1 MSYYRVRAE
10 IDDMLHPHRRIR
22 SCSLPREVPAFAPD
36 RHMRARSVGPVDHIS
51 AEPAMLFSRRAA
63 SLDPF
68 DYLEFSRSRYARN
81 LPSMWYSFEYS
92 PRFYSNEYCY
102 PRTQFYDFND
112 HLPASPYFSSYGP
125 SRYATQESLT
135 PSYGYHHYKD
145 PYSYNDYRDLYGY
158 NDYKDLYGYNHYKDF
173 YGYNHYKDPYDPYQS
188 SHGYGN
194 PSNSLSDYYGSSK
207 YADYVHSSSTD
218 VLGRWKHYN
227 RSSDTLNTRNSCADS
242 PLVSRELN
250 RYFSSSGKTDNVADM
265 GTRVAA
271 NFRHYNYRSVPYFG
285 ASDNYHNLNKMFQ
298 EQNRKEGR
306 AF

>member
-10 IDDMLHPHRRIR
+10 YDDLLHPHRRMR
-22 SCSLPREVPAFAPD
+22 SCSLPREVPGLTPD
-36 RHMRARSVGPVDHIS
+36 RHMRARSVGPVDQIS
-51 AEPAMLFSRRAA
+51 AEPAMPFSRRAA
-63 SLDPF
+63 SLYPF
-68 DYLEFSRSRYARN
+68 DYLEVSRSRYARN
-81 LPSMWYSFEYS
+81 LPSMWNSFDYAPRVYSTDYY
-92 PRFYSNEYCY
+92 R

-112 HLPASPYFSSYGP
+112 YLPASPYLSSLC
-125 SRYATQESLT
+125 YATQESLT
-135 PSYGYHHYKD
+135 PSFRYHRYKD
-145 PYSYNDYRDLYGY
+145 PYSYNDYKDLYGY
-158 NDYKDLYGYNHYKDF
+158 NDYKDLYGYND
-173 YGYNHYKDPYDPYQS
+173 YKDPCGYDNYQNS
-188 SHGYGN
+188 YGYGN
-194 PSNSLSDYYGSSK
+194 PSSCGNSLSDYYGSNK

-250 RYFSSSGKTDNVADM
+250 RYFSSSGKTDSVADM
-265 GTRVAA
+265 GSRVAA

>member
-1 MSYYRVRAE
+1 
-10 IDDMLHPHRRIR
+10 
-22 SCSLPREVPAFAPD
+22 
-36 RHMRARSVGPVDHIS
+36 
-51 AEPAMLFSRRAA
+51 MLFSRRAA

-68 DYLEFSRSRYARN
+68 DYLEVSRSRYARN

-112 HLPASPYFSSYGP
+112 TLPASPYFSSYGP
-125 SRYATQESLT
+125 SCFATQESLT

-145 PYSYNDYRDLYGY
+145 PYRY
-158 NDYKDLYGYNHYKDF
+158 NDYKD
-173 YGYNHYKDPYDPYQS
+173 PYDQYQS

-265 GTRVAA
+265 GTRVATI
-271 NFRHYNYRSVPYFG
+271 FRHYNYRSVPYFG